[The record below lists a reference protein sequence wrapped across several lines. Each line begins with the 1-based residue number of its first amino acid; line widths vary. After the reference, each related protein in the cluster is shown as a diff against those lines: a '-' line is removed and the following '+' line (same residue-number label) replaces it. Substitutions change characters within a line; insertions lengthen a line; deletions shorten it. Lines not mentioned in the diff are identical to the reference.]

1 MRQNESTREAYGA
14 ALVELAGQYDF
25 FVMVPVL
32 PRQTQTVHFSKQYPE
47 RFIDMGIAEANL
59 IGFAAGMST
68 FGTPVFASTFAAF
81 AAAAP
86 MIRCAIRLPIPTA
99 TSRSVRPTP
108 AY

>member
-1 MRQNESTREAYGA
+1 MCGRMNSTREAYGA

-25 FVMVPVL
+25 FVMDADL
-32 PRQTQTVHFSKQYPE
+32 AKATQTVHFSKQYPE

-81 AAAAP
+81 AAGRAYDQ
-86 MIRCAIRLPIPTA
+86 
-99 TSRSVRPTP
+99 VRNTL
-108 AY
+108 A